1 MVDMLVGTMDNWQRG
16 RTRSWSEN
24 YDDVP
29 VEGFLVI
36 GDVDERRYLWEDELS
51 RYIPWETTALIG
63 DVA

>member
-1 MVDMLVGTMDNWQRG
+1 MNMLVGTMDGWKRG
-16 RTRSWSEN
+16 RVRDWSEN
-24 YDDVP
+24 YDEVR

-36 GDVDERRYLWEDELS
+36 GDVHERRYLREDELS